1 MDVGKRDVRIVVPE
15 YGIEGVLAL
24 PNPQCEIQLLGTG
37 ARAVAVV
44 YHRRSKQEVEQARR
58 ELTGSSTKPA
68 ALVELLR
75 VRVFDRVP
83 VALTAVVDTSP
94 QTLQCALE
102 LPSPA

>member
-1 MDVGKRDVRIVVPE
+1 MLH
-15 YGIEGVLAL
+15 VLS
-24 PNPQCEIQLLGTG
+24 QVT
-37 ARAVAVV
+37 VASVNT
-44 YHRRSKQEVEQARR
+44 E
-58 ELTGSSTKPA
+58 PA
-68 ALVELLR
+68 GHVQIDEPTALVELLR